1 MEEVIILRRKSS
13 FIFAI
18 GFIIIVFVLSS
29 FSGIV
34 NFITDYKW
42 FTELGYTDTFLKK
55 LVTQFKIGIPVFIVL
70 FGLLMFYIKS
80 LKKSYYKQGN
90 ITPPEKGEKRLNGV
104 IALVS
109 AFISFFISSM
119 FASNLWFTILR
130 FLNST
135 EFNIKDP
142 IFSNDLSY
150 YIFKLPLIREITSL
164 LLLIAFILVVTT
176 IVFYLIML
184 SIRRPSSE
192 THGNVFDIN
201 DLGDR
206 KNLHKLLNKKI
217 FNSAIMK
224 IGIIGL
230 FVFLIFGVNY
240 ILRTYDLLYSARGV
254 AYGASYTD
262 VHITLWVYR
271 IMAGL
276 SVVSAI
282 GVLIGAMR
290 KNLKLALTGPIIMIA
305 VSIIGNLGSAAVQNF
320 IVEPDEITK
329 EERYLEHNINY
340 TQKSYN
346 LNAVKEK
353 EFPVDQKLTKEDL
366 LKNEETVQNIRINDY
381 RPIKQVYNQLQGIR
395 LYYRFNDIDIDRY
408 NINGKY
414 TQVFLSARELDQEKL
429 KTKTWINEHLKYTHG
444 FGFALSPVNSVTSD
458 GQPELL
464 VRSIPP
470 VTETDLKIERPEI
483 YFGEVPNKYI
493 IVNSDE
499 EEFDYPQG
507 DSNNTTIYKGNAG
520 IELNFLD
527 KLLFAIKQRS
537 LKILISG
544 NVNSDSR
551 IIINRDIA
559 KRVRKIAPFI
569 QYDGDPYLVANQE
582 DGKLYWII
590 DGYTLSDK
598 YPYSQPYSKNTKVN
612 YIRNSVKV
620 VIDAYNGTTN
630 YYVYDNEDPVINTY
644 KKIFPDLFKDK
655 KDMPE
660 GLKDHVRYPQTL
672 FNIQSEVYKEYHVNN
687 TDVFYNSEDIWDIA
701 EEKYMDTQQ
710 KVESNYVMFK
720 LPEEDDEEFL
730 LTVPYTPATKPNL
743 TSLFVARNDGDNY
756 GKLFL
761 YKFPKGVTV
770 DGTMMVES
778 RIDQDTDISQQLTLW
793 GQEGSTVL
801 RGNLLVVPIENS
813 LLYVE
818 PIYLQADN
826 ENSLPEMKRVIVAF
840 KDKVVM
846 EKTLDEALSKI
857 FGVIEQE
864 KDDQGVV
871 DDVDTDDTED
881 KSTKELIKKANDL
894 FNKAKEAQKNGN
906 WTDYGKYLKELENIL
921 NNLNNVKEQ

>member
-1 MEEVIILRRKSS
+1 MRRKSS

-104 IALVS
+104 IALIS

-119 FASNLWFTILR
+119 FASSLWFTILR

-150 YIFKLPLIREITSL
+150 YIFKLPLIKEITSL

-217 FNSAIMK
+217 FNSAILK

-569 QYDGDPYLVANQE
+569 QYDGDPYLVANQD

-630 YYVYDNEDPVINTY
+630 YYVYDNDDPVINTY

-778 RIDQDTDISQQLTLW
+778 RIDQDTEISQQLTLW

-881 KSTKELIKKANDL
+881 KSTKQLIKKANDL